1 MFRNEVVNPIG
12 STGRIAA
19 AGQVRVY
26 LGIETANNNGSG
38 IVGVGVDFAKDF
50 PSNPTSFTL
59 GNQSASNVNTTGSTW
74 NLTTSGVGI
83 YHTVT
88 GSGNAY
94 IYETLT
100 VS

>member
-1 MFRNEVVNPIG
+1 MYRNETVNPIG
-12 STGRIAA
+12 ATGRITA
-19 AGQVRVY
+19 AGSVRVY
-26 LGIETANNNGSG
+26 LGIETANNNSAG
-38 IVGVGVDFAKDF
+38 IIGVGVDFAKAF
-50 PSNPTSFTL
+50 PSNPSSFTL
-59 GNQSASNVNTTGSTW
+59 GNQSSAGVNTSGSTW

-83 YHTVT
+83 YHSVT

>member
-1 MFRNEVVNPIG
+1 MFCNEAVRALG
-12 STGRIAA
+12 QTGRITA
-19 AGQVRVY
+19 AGSVRVY
-26 LGIETANNNGSG
+26 LGVETANNNGSST
-38 IVGVGVDFAKDF
+38 IGVDGDFGKDF

-59 GNQSASNVNTTGSTW
+59 GNQSCGNVSTSGYTW

-83 YHTVT
+83 YHAVT

-94 IYETLT
+94 FYETLI